1 MTPGPKAARFPRERF
16 TRSLLAMCEQLD
28 ACHARAFD
36 YKSPSSDPWY
46 LQLEGRVHAKVLG
59 LWAFGSWARGA
70 AECGDLDLAA
80 QFDYVW
86 AEPALRG
93 GKHPVEVDSFLPD
106 FDAIRRAMARL
117 TAACPRA

>member
-1 MTPGPKAARFPRERF
+1 
-16 TRSLLAMCEQLD
+16 MCEQLD